1 MVCFIEEPDRAQ
13 GNAGFRSNTEQSPNS
28 EQGPKPVTGNS
39 DATSEPQ
46 PMTARDLQNLFYST
60 EVATLYLDTEFR
72 IWFFTPATI
81 SLFDIAPADLGKP
94 LAGVRSLTHDNLLM
108 DDANQV
114 LSRLSP
120 IEREIKAASGAWFTR
135 RILPYRADNGGVA
148 GVVITFVDIT
158 ERRHIGDALI
168 LAKRQAELATA
179 AKSRFLAGASHDLRQ
194 PLQTLALLQGLL
206 AKTVEGERV
215 QKLVAR
221 LDDTLGAMS
230 GMLNTLLD
238 INQIEAGTVLAD
250 TATFPVDE
258 VFARLKEEFAYH
270 AQAQGLSCARCPAN
284 SPSTAIP
291 GCWSR

>member
-1 MVCFIEEPDRAQ
+1 M
-13 GNAGFRSNTEQSPNS
+13 
-28 EQGPKPVTGNS
+28 
-39 DATSEPQ
+39 
-46 PMTARDLQNLFYST
+46 
-60 EVATLYLDTEFR
+60 
-72 IWFFTPATI
+72 
-81 SLFDIAPADLGKP
+81 
-94 LAGVRSLTHDNLLM
+94 THDNLLM

-120 IEREIKAASGAWFTR
+120 IEREIKAASGAWFTG

-158 ERRHIGDALI
+158 KQQHIGDALI

-194 PLQTLALLQGLL
+194 PLQPCLAPGLL

-250 TATFPVDE
+250 IVTFPVDE
-258 VFARLKEEFAYH
+258 VFARLGGIRLH
-270 AQAQGLSCARCPAN
+270 AQAQD
-284 SPSTAIP
+284 
-291 GCWSR
+291 